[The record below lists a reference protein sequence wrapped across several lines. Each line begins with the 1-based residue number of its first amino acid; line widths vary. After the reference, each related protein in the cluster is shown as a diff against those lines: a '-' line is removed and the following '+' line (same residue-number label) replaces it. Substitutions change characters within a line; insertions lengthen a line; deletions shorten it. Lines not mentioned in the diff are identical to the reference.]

1 MTDDTESEQITQSSG
16 TLSSGQRPVVPP
28 ERLCT
33 AVTTGTKQP
42 CKVAAIKGGTV
53 CVYHGG
59 RAPQVR
65 EAAQRRLLEM
75 VDLALKQQMVLL
87 LKADTPDAVKLK
99 LTDSI
104 LDRVGMGAALKIEAD
119 INIFD
124 TREELMARADL
135 LAQLARQRKEQNAI
149 EQDAGTSTPI
159 AGELPETTV

>member
-1 MTDDTESEQITQSSG
+1 MTTDSELERQSKN
-16 TLSSGQRPVVPP
+16 TLSSGERPEVPP
-28 ERLCT
+28 ERLCH

-104 LDRVGMGAALKIEAD
+104 LDRVGLGATLKIEAD

-124 TREELMARADL
+124 TREELIARAEA
-135 LAQLARQRKEQNAI
+135 LAQRARERNEIQQNTGISPA
-149 EQDAGTSTPI
+149 I
-159 AGELPETTV
+159 AGELPESTL